1 MFSTLPQSVREEGW
15 EAWEAQRMQR
25 EDVDVTKHETSDSE
39 MSCLSIAD
47 SPITRRRKLD
57 TNDLTQDQLNHLRSV
72 KRKAQRTL
80 HDQQRRNK
88 SKNKHLDNLLDD
100 ISAVLSRQTH
110 QTRESSG
117 RFGQLDKH

>member
-1 MFSTLPQSVREEGW
+1 
-15 EAWEAQRMQR
+15 MQR
-25 EDVDVTKHETSDSE
+25 DDFDATKHETSDSE
-39 MSCLSIAD
+39 MSSLSMAD

-57 TNDLTQDQLNHLRSV
+57 TNELTQDQLNHLRSV

-100 ISAVLSRQTH
+100 ISAALQTH
-110 QTRESSG
+110 QTREPSG
-117 RFGQLDKH
+117 RFGQLD